1 MTAEILEWN
10 KKLKEP
16 FKKLHFLEE
25 DHKYWVEGDPRK
37 ITSVST
43 LLKFFYDE
51 FDTETEAI
59 KWAES
64 RNLPVEMVLSAWTG
78 EGDRA
83 NSHGSA
89 VHLVGERYLD
99 YKFLGKGT
107 CPQPIDK
114 QSLGAIQF
122 LEDLPDYLIPVASEL
137 QMYSERYWYSGTAD
151 IILLNLRNKK
161 LVIADYK
168 TNKALTDP
176 YPKGLLYHVNPKYGL
191 KQDNFGKY
199 TGQFSFYQILLEE
212 AGFEVQSRVLVHL
225 KEDKPKKKLYRTFK
239 TENVTEDLRHWL
251 NLGMH
256 LTKN

>member
-1 MTAEILEWN
+1 MTAEIQEWN

-16 FKKLHFLEE
+16 FSRLRFEE
-25 DHKYWVEGDPRK
+25 EGHKYWVEGDTRE
-37 ITSVST
+37 ILSVSS

-51 FDTETEAI
+51 FDTKNEAI

-64 RNLPVEMVLSAWTG
+64 RNLPVEMVEDAWLG
-78 EGDRA
+78 EGDKA
-83 NSHGSA
+83 NRHGSA
-89 VHLVGERYLD
+89 VHLVGEQYLD
-99 YKFLGKGT
+99 FKFLNKGE
-107 CPQPIDK
+107 CPKVIDK

-137 QMYSERYWYSGTAD
+137 QMFSERYWYSGTAD

-161 LVIADYK
+161 LIIADYK

-176 YPKGLLYHVNPKYGL
+176 YPKGLLYNVNPKYGL

-212 AGFEVQSRVLVHL
+212 AGFEVQARILIHL
-225 KEDKPKKKLYRTFK
+225 EEDKPKKKLYKTYP
-239 TENVTEDLRHWL
+239 TENITEDLRHWL
-251 NLGMH
+251 NLGVH
-256 LTKN
+256 LT